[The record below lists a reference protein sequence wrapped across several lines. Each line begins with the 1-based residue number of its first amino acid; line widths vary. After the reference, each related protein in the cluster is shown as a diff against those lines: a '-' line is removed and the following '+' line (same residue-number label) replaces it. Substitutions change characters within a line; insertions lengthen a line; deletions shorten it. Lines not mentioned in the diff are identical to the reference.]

1 MTQKLRV
8 NALLAVGA
16 SALLTQTVLQAAVPI
31 NDTFSLVGDVRTGFY
46 TLDRDDRDG
55 STSEK
60 DEWRLRLRA
69 GLQATISDS
78 LSARVR
84 FAGRYSTHRSAAD
97 PEFELYSSGISP
109 GSDGLKMGQS
119 TFDEMW
125 LNYARGPWNLRV
137 GRMQTKLELVGVAKK
152 SLDRNDSPNTDIAWT
167 DGLYFKHKS
176 SNGWNAH
183 AIVQYNP
190 EEGATQVRREPLS
203 FADSGSRVSYFLAYE
218 KTDKKATIVQRS
230 LDVTYLPSAL
240 QSDGNATGNIDDY
253 LAFVGRFAAQ
263 WPMGA
268 NGMKFLL
275 AGELG
280 YAPNTPSS
288 SALKLGNGGDAG
300 GNATQVTF
308 NFIDIVPR
316 HSVGV
321 VVGKVEGGW
330 LLSPDFKNN
339 QHLYETRYRWNIAK
353 KQRIEIRLRYRT
365 DIEQRTDKLE
375 KREDTDLYARYTY
388 KF

>member
-1 MTQKLRV
+1 MTSMLAAGV
-8 NALLAVGA
+8 LLPQ
-16 SALLTQTVLQAAVPI
+16 SALQAAVPI
-31 NDTFSLVGDVRTGFY
+31 NETFSLTGDVRTGFY
-46 TLDRDDRDG
+46 TLNRDDRDG
-55 STSEK
+55 STSSK
-60 DEWRLRLRA
+60 DEWRLRLRT
-69 GLQATISDS
+69 GLQATINES

-97 PEFELYSSGISP
+97 PEFELYSSGITP
-109 GSDGLKMGQS
+109 GSDGLEMGQS

-125 LNYARGPWNLRV
+125 LNYVQGPWRLRV

-167 DGLYFKHKS
+167 DGLYFKHKGV
-176 SNGWNAH
+176 NGWKTH

-190 EEGATQVRREPLS
+190 KEGATQVRRKTLG
-203 FADSGSRVSYFLAYE
+203 FADNNSRVSYFLAYE
-218 KTDKKATIVQRS
+218 KTDKKAAIVQRS

-240 QSDGNATGNIDDY
+240 QSDGNATGSIDDY

-268 NGMKFLL
+268 GGMKFLL
-275 AGELG
+275 AGEWG
-280 YAPNTPSS
+280 YAPKTPSNI
-288 SALKLGNGGDAG
+288 ALKLGAAGDAG
-300 GNATQVTF
+300 GNAAQVSF
-308 NFIDIVPR
+308 NFMDIAPR
-316 HSVGV
+316 HSIGV

-339 QHLYETRYRWNIAK
+339 QYLYETRYRWNITK
-353 KQRIEIRLRYRT
+353 KQRIEIRVRYRT
-365 DIEQRTDKLE
+365 DIEQPTDKTE
-375 KREDTDLYARYTY
+375 KREDKDLYARYTH

>member
-1 MTQKLRV
+1 MTQKLIV
-8 NALLAVGA
+8 SSTLAASVLLAQ
-16 SALLTQTVLQAAVPI
+16 STLQAAVPI
-31 NDTFSLVGDVRTGFY
+31 NDTFSLVGDMRTGFY

-69 GLQATISDS
+69 GVQATVSES

-84 FAGRYSTHRSAAD
+84 FAGRYTTHRSAAD
-97 PEFELYSSGISP
+97 PEFELYSSGITP
-109 GSDGLKMGQS
+109 GSDGLKMGQA

-125 LNYARGPWNLRV
+125 LNYTRGAWRLRV

-167 DGLYFKHKS
+167 DGLYFKHKG
-176 SNGWNAH
+176 SNGWNTH

-190 EEGATQVRREPLS
+190 EEGATQVRRKTLD
-203 FADSGSRVSYFLAYE
+203 FADSDSRVSYFLAYE

-230 LDVTYLPSAL
+230 LDITYLPSAL
-240 QSDGNATGNIDDY
+240 QTDGNSSGNIDDY

-268 NGMKFLL
+268 SGMKFLL

-280 YAPNTPSS
+280 YAPNTPTNV
-288 SALKLGNGGDAG
+288 ALDLGNSGDAG
-300 GNATQVTF
+300 SNATQVTF

-330 LLSPDFKNN
+330 LLSPDFKDN
-339 QHLYETRYRWNIAK
+339 QYLYETRYRWNIAK
-353 KQRIEIRLRYRT
+353 KQRIEIRVRYRT
-365 DIEQRTDKLE
+365 DIEQRTDETE
-375 KREDTDLYARYTY
+375 KREDKDLYARYTY

>member
-1 MTQKLRV
+1 MTQKLIV

-16 SALLTQTVLQAAVPI
+16 LLTQSALQAAVPM

-69 GLQATISDS
+69 GLQATFSDS

-125 LNYARGPWNLRV
+125 LNYVRGPWSLRV

-176 SNGWNAH
+176 SNGWNTH

-203 FADSGSRVSYFLAYE
+203 FADSGSRVNYFLAYE

-263 WPMGA
+263 WPMGES
-268 NGMKFLL
+268 GMKFLL

-280 YAPNTPSS
+280 YAPNTPNN
-288 SALKLGNGGDAG
+288 SALKLGNSGDAG

-365 DIEQRTDKLE
+365 DIKQRTDKLE
-375 KREDTDLYARYTY
+375 KREDKDLYARYTY